1 MFRKVLFVLLIFLTR
16 FQAFSQPVT
25 NIGTDFWVAFQH
37 NWDVPTYYIVINSG
51 YTCTGNVSALYSS
64 YSQDFT
70 VNPGVATVLT
80 VPKFLCL
87 QQGKTNKGIHVVTD
101 HPVSVACINFSDLP
115 LSTDG
120 YLALPSESL
129 GTDYYIM
136 SYYGDS
142 YSGLG
147 MLGVIATH
155 DGTHVTIYNMATG
168 QTDNI
173 ILGRGEAYQADAI
186 SNDIT
191 GSRIQSD
198 YPVAVFGSNANST
211 IPPTCNA
218 GDCIIEQMMP
228 TQTWGKEFFTVSLG
242 GRQTDI
248 DLFRILAKDN
258 FTTIKING
266 TQVATING
274 SEFYETELSG
284 KNIIEAS
291 KPVTVMQYAK
301 SADCAGSNGRGDPFM
316 MLVPPKQQYAMQF
329 RMGVVPIFLHYV
341 NIVASPNALGNI
353 YEDGALIPVS
363 LFSEIGSSGYYG
375 AQVAITTESHS
386 FTGAAPFEVWSYG
399 WAGYNSYGYP
409 MGGSLSPLAN
419 VASITLTPDSALGYL
434 NITNMCFTATVT
446 DVFNAPLKGI
456 MVDFKIHG
464 MGDILD
470 NLFTDSLGQAH
481 FCYTRTGTVPG
492 MDSIYAEVS
501 TLRSTTSRG
510 YWITCAEP
518 SDGGTIGYSQSGC
531 DTFPASPVISLD
543 PPAGFSGDLEY
554 MWQMSITD
562 GSTGF
567 SDMPGSNTP
576 GYSPGLITQ
585 STWYR
590 RLSRVTCTAGWPA
603 EGISNVVEMLIGNQ
617 FTPGITLIPTA
628 NPYCEGTPVTVNAT
642 GLNGGPDPSY
652 QWILNGAP
660 AGTDTSAFSWIPSP
674 DDSIRCIFT
683 SSLTCVTVNPVSSA
697 TVIMTPDQSLPAG
710 ISISASPN
718 PFCPG
723 KEVTLTAVPVNGG
736 MEPAYEWSVN
746 GVIQGP
752 DSASWSYYPSGNDL
766 INCRLTSNLYC
777 VSGNPVVSPSVILIE
792 RAPDAKFSVTPVDTI
807 ISHAIITFTD
817 ESTGATGCMIDWG
830 DGTITGCDSIFH
842 TYTSTGTFSIKV
854 VVENDAGCSDS
865 AFATV
870 LIRPEYSIY
879 IPNAFTPDGDGLNDA
894 FRLVYAGIENFS
906 LRIYD
911 RYGQEIFSGNDPLTG
926 WDGQYKGQPCPEGT
940 YVYKI
945 IFIDTATGL
954 QRVFSGTVVLL
965 RTR

>member
-1 MFRKVLFVLLIFLTR
+1 MFRKILYVLLILLTR
-16 FQAFSQPVT
+16 FQVFSQPVT
-25 NIGTDFWVAFQH
+25 NVGTDFWVAFLP
-37 NWDVPTYYIVINSG
+37 NTDAALCYIVINSRFS
-51 YTCTGNVSALYSS
+51 CSGNVSSIYNAYT
-64 YSQDFT
+64 QDFT
-70 VNPGVATVLT
+70 VVPGTATVLT
-80 VPKFLCL
+80 VPRAFTLYE
-87 QQGKTNKGIHVVTD
+87 GKSDKGIHIVSD
-101 HPVSVACINFSDLP
+101 NPISVALINFSDLP

-120 YLALPSESL
+120 YLALPTVAL
-129 GTDYYIM
+129 GTEYYIM
-136 SYYGDS
+136 SYYADS
-142 YSGLG
+142 YTGLG
-147 MLGVIATH
+147 MLGIVATH
-155 DGTHVTIYNMATG
+155 DGTHVNIYNKATG
-168 QTDNI
+168 ETDDI
-173 ILGRGEAYQADAI
+173 ILSRGEAYQANGGPD
-186 SNDIT
+186 DIT
-191 GSRIQSD
+191 GSRVQSD
-198 YPVAVFGSNANST
+198 FPVAVFGSNVNST
-211 IPPTCNA
+211 IPPTCPA
-218 GDCIIEQMMP
+218 GDCLMEEMMP
-228 TQTWGKEFFTVSLG
+228 TQSWGKEFFTVSLG
-242 GRQTDI
+242 GRELDF

-258 FTTIKING
+258 LTTIKING
-266 TQVATING
+266 IQVAAINPG
-274 SEFYETELSG
+274 VFYETELSG

-291 KPVTVMQYAK
+291 KPIMVMQYAK
-301 SADCAGSNGRGDPFM
+301 SAECAGSNNRGDPFM
-316 MLVPPKQQYAMQF
+316 MLVPPKQQYALEF

-341 NIVASPNALGNI
+341 NIIASPNALGNI

-363 LFSEIGSSGYYG
+363 LFSEIGTSGYYG
-375 AQVAITTESHS
+375 AQVAVTTESHS
-386 FTGAAPFEVWSYG
+386 FTGTAPFEVWSYG

-446 DVFNAPLKGI
+446 DIFDAPLKGI

-470 NLFTDSLGQAH
+470 NIYTDSLGQAH

-501 TLRSTTSRG
+501 DLRSTTSRG
-510 YWITCAEP
+510 YWINCTEP
-518 SDGGTIGYSQSGC
+518 ASGGTIGYSQSGC
-531 DTFPASPVISLD
+531 NTFTAAPVISLD
-543 PPAGFSGDLEY
+543 PPAGYSGDLEY

-567 SDMPGSNTP
+567 TDMPGSNTP

-590 RLSRVTCTAGWPA
+590 RLSRVTCTSGWPA

-617 FTPGITLIPTA
+617 FTPGITLIPAA
-628 NPYCEGTPVTVNAT
+628 NPYCEGTMVTVNAA
-642 GLNGGPDPSY
+642 GLNGGTDPSY
-652 QWILNGAP
+652 QWILNGVP
-660 AGTDTSAFSWIPSP
+660 AGPDTSAFAWIPMP
-674 DDSIRCIFT
+674 GDSIRCIYT

-697 TVIMTPDQSLPAG
+697 TVIMSPDLSLPAG
-710 ISISASPN
+710 ISVSANPN

-723 KEVTLTAVPVNGG
+723 KEVTLTAAPVNGG
-736 MEPAYEWSVN
+736 TIPAYEWRVN

-752 DSASWSYYPSGNDL
+752 DSASWSYYPGGNDV
-766 INCRLTSNLYC
+766 ITCRLTSNLNC
-777 VSGNPVVSPSVILIE
+777 VSGNPAVSPSVILLE

-807 ISHAIITFTD
+807 ISHALITFTD
-817 ESTGATGCMIDWG
+817 QSTGATGCLIDWG
-830 DGTITGCDSIFH
+830 DGTITACDSIHH
-842 TYTSTGTFSIKV
+842 TYISTGTFTIKV

-911 RYGQEIFSGNDPLTG
+911 RFGQEIFSGTDPLTG
-926 WDGQYKGQPCPEGT
+926 WDGQYKGQPCPVGT

-945 IFIDTATGL
+945 IFTDTSTGL
-954 QRVFSGTVVLL
+954 QRVFSGTVMLL
-965 RTR
+965 R